1 MTDVLAR
8 DERICP
14 FCAETIKAAAIRC
27 RYCSSDLEPAAATAT
42 VVDAEPADDLD
53 YPVDP
58 ETPVDPEPS
67 VAPADEVPSSEPRKP
82 RRTPR
87 RWPVAVLLV
96 LVVALAV
103 VFVRMLVVDEPEPP
117 APTGLSPL
125 APGSTFTSE
134 SVKSAGLSAATRA
147 AEQVLSYSATTL
159 EEDLEGALPLLGPKM
174 QEEYR
179 TTIDAIREQT
189 EKNEAVVEAAVVA
202 ASAISA
208 SDHDVK
214 ALLFVNQTTTGKH
227 LERPRADLNR
237 VVVTL
242 HRDAGDWI
250 VTDLDAL

>member
-14 FCAETIKAAAIRC
+14 YCAETIKAAAIRC
-27 RYCSSDLEPAAATAT
+27 RYCSSDLEPAAAAAAPP
-42 VVDAEPADDLD
+42 VDAEPADD
-53 YPVDP
+53 PVDP
-58 ETPVDPEPS
+58 ETTVDPETPDDPEPS
-67 VAPADEVPSSEPRKP
+67 VAPVDEVPSSEP
-82 RRTPR
+82 RTPR

-96 LVVALAV
+96 LVAVLAV

-117 APTGLSPL
+117 APTGLTPL

-159 EEDLEGALPLLGPKM
+159 EEDLAGALPLLGPQM

-208 SDHDVK
+208 SDRDVK

-237 VVVTL
+237 VVVSL

>member
-27 RYCSSDLEPAAATAT
+27 RYCSSDLEPAAAAAAP
-42 VVDAEPADDLD
+42 VVDAEPADD
-53 YPVDP
+53 PVDP

-67 VAPADEVPSSEPRKP
+67 VAPADEVPSSEPRTP
-82 RRTPR
+82 RTPR

-96 LVVALAV
+96 LVAVLAV

-117 APTGLSPL
+117 APTGLTPL